1 MGALPYELT
10 AEEGSHE
17 CVPLPTRE
25 QIVPGYGA
33 KPSIMGCYSELSFI
47 FSMHVYLSLLV

>member
-17 CVPLPTRE
+17 CVPLPARE

-33 KPSIMGCYSELSFI
+33 KPNIMGCYSELSFI